1 MYNVTIP
8 SLKTIE
14 RNAGHEVKVYSD
26 IILYEAQTNDY
37 IHTAVKVK
45 IYLSEHLLRA
55 RTITTPYFFLY
66 ILIPYL
72 MIKIFL

>member
-1 MYNVTIP
+1 MYNVTIT

-26 IILYEAQTNDY
+26 IILYEARTNDY

-45 IYLSEHLLRA
+45 IYFQSV
-55 RTITTPYFFLY
+55 F
-66 ILIPYL
+66 
-72 MIKIFL
+72 

>member
-26 IILYEAQTNDY
+26 IILYEAGTNDY

-45 IYLSEHLLRA
+45 IYLSEYLLRA
-55 RTITTPYFFLY
+55 RTITTPYFFFIY
-66 ILIPYL
+66 PYPVL
-72 MIKIFL
+72 ND